1 MGGASGLSDLTESEG
16 FTVTGEFRAI
26 RCNLTMY
33 TLLPRS
39 NSEDPMVVM
48 VVEVVV
54 KGFFSD
60 KTCEGEEED
69 VLLENRVGVPS
80 HSP

>member
-1 MGGASGLSDLTESEG
+1 
-16 FTVTGEFRAI
+16 
-26 RCNLTMY
+26 
-33 TLLPRS
+33 
-39 NSEDPMVVM
+39 MVVM

-60 KTCEGEEED
+60 KTCEGEEQD

>member
-39 NSEDPMVVM
+39 NSEDPVRT

-54 KGFFSD
+54 EVFFSD